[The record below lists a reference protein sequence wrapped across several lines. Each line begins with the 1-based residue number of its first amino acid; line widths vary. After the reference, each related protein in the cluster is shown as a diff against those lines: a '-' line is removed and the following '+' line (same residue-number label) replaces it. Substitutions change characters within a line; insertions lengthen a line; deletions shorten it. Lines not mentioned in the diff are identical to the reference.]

1 MNETD
6 REHRPYKVD
15 EAIAISGLGRN
26 AFYAGV
32 KDGTIPSLR
41 IGRTI
46 RIPRRR
52 FLEWLDGG
60 AGNEA
65 R

>member
-1 MNETD
+1 MVEQATPAD
-6 REHRPYKVD
+6 SRPLKVD
-15 EAIAISGLGRN
+15 EAAAMAGISRN
-26 AFYAGV
+26 AFYAAV
-32 KDGTIPSLR
+32 KAGTIPSLR

-60 AGNEA
+60 AEA
-65 R
+65 A